1 VSRIVPGSE
10 VFSHVKPMQTINH
23 RSGPRYDGCRRQAAK
38 FASQSYIVRSPLAFC
53 DSSVFICAICGQHC
67 DSIKPSRTCNNQ
79 KQPTRS
85 YCDARNAIQRAG
97 IYDMLTPKITRLRR
111 ATWQSVNNAP
121 PQLGCI
127 FLLAFLF
134 YCDSAT
140 RYLQT
145 PWSSTFFTRNFVRAE
160 R

>member
-1 VSRIVPGSE
+1 
-10 VFSHVKPMQTINH
+10 MQTINH

-97 IYDMLTPKITRLRR
+97 IYDMLTTTLTRLPRM
-111 ATWQSVNNAP
+111 SFHFKNP
-121 PQLGCI
+121 S
-127 FLLAFLF
+127 
-134 YCDSAT
+134 SAT
-140 RYLQT
+140 RVQRFVRPDGYGGAQT
-145 PWSSTFFTRNFVRAE
+145 NLSSFSSTAIHPSDAAILE
-160 R
+160 ASESYQSASSS